1 MVSIIR
7 TSIYAD
13 DMSDFRNFLESHGFT
28 NFHLFPTNSD
38 GLHLNIHFEN
48 NASLFRY
55 KLRDIEGQYMD
66 QHSNT
71 YYYDLDQSFDDEA
84 QEFFGNDDE
93 YN

>member
-13 DMSDFRNFLESHGFT
+13 DMSDFSNFLESHGFSK
-28 NFHLFPTNSD
+28 FHLFPSAD
-38 GLHLNIHFEN
+38 GLCLNIHFEN
-48 NASLFRY
+48 DTSLFRY
-55 KLRDIEGQYMD
+55 KLRDIEGQYKD
-66 QHSNT
+66 LHSNT

-84 QEFFGNDDE
+84 RDFFGNDDE